1 MSTFPR
7 PRGLA
12 GIIARFGDP
21 YAAMGDDGLLSPEEA
36 LAWEA
41 RLTSV
46 EFHRPIP
53 LSYGRA
59 GQTATRMRC
68 HQLLAPVFRSVW
80 RAIAADAELDRHVR
94 SYGGAYLFRPKRD
107 AGEELSTH
115 SWGISIDL
123 NVATN
128 KLGTPGDM
136 HAGIIQV
143 FEAHGFQWGGRW
155 RRPDPMHFQFAEG
168 Y

>member
-1 MSTFPR
+1 VSPLVR
-7 PRGLA
+7 PRGLD
-12 GIIARFGDP
+12 GIIATFGDP
-21 YAAMGDDGLLSPEEA
+21 YAVMGADGLLSSEEA

-46 EFHRPIP
+46 EFHRPIR

-59 GQTATRMRC
+59 GQMATRMRC
-68 HQLLAPVFRSVW
+68 HQLVAGFFRSVW
-80 RAIAADAELDRHVR
+80 RAIAADDQLDRQV
-94 SYGGAYLFRPKRD
+94 STYGGAYLFRPKREASD
-107 AGEELSTH
+107 ELSTH
-115 SWGISIDL
+115 SWGIAIDL

-128 KLGTPGDM
+128 KQGTRGDM
-136 HAGIIQV
+136 HPGLVQV
-143 FEAHGFQWGGRW
+143 FEAHGFVWGGRW